1 MRRRATTRCQMLLAS
16 TLVALLAGCAS
27 GPPAPDWQASAS
39 GSLDRATS
47 AYLEGDSRV
56 AAQEFARARSELA
69 RTGDPALVAR
79 GELTACAVQVA
90 SLEFNECPAFA
101 PLAVDAGAD
110 LQAYARYLSASN
122 SPADAGLLPAH
133 HQPIAAGNA
142 SPAAVGA
149 IADPLSRLV
158 AAGVMLRRGA
168 ADPAIAKIAVDT
180 ASAQGWRR
188 PLLAWLMLQHKAAEA
203 AQDGTGA
210 ARLQRRIDL
219 LLAPGSASR

>member
-1 MRRRATTRCQMLLAS
+1 MTSRATTRCRLLLAS
-16 TLVALLAGCAS
+16 AIAALLAGCSS

-39 GSLDRATS
+39 GSLERATA

-56 AAQEFARARSELA
+56 AAQEFARARNELA

-90 SLEFNECPAFA
+90 SLEFNDCPAFA
-101 PLAVDAGAD
+101 PLAVDAGAA
-110 LQAYARYLSASN
+110 LRAYARYLAADN
-122 SPADAGLLPAH
+122 SPSEAGLLPAH
-133 HQPIAAGNA
+133 HQPIAAGTA

-158 AAGVMLRRGA
+158 AAGVTLRRGA
-168 ADPAIAKIAVDT
+168 AGPEIAAIAVDT

-203 AQDGTGA
+203 AQDEPGA

-219 LLAPGSASR
+219 LLAPGSTAR